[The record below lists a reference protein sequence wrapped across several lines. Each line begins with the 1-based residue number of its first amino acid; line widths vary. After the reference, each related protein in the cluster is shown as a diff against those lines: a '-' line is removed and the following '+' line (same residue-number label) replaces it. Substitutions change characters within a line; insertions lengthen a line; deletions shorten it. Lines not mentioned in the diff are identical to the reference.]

1 MIDNI
6 FNLIINKDEKIPKEF
21 YECLEKLELNYT
33 AEILEKL
40 NMKNNQMLKDIIFT
54 LYEIYNSSFKYI
66 MPKIKR
72 QSLINIYNICKD
84 IQDINGISDFIAYYK
99 KSIINKYKE

>member
-6 FNLIINKDEKIPKEF
+6 FNLIINKSDKIPEEF
-21 YECLEKLELNYT
+21 YSYLEKLELNYT
-33 AEILEKL
+33 AKVLEKL
-40 NMKNNQMLKDIIFT
+40 NMRNNQMLKDILYT
-54 LYEIYNSSFKYI
+54 LYDIYNSSFKYLI
-66 MPKIKR
+66 PKFKR

-84 IQDINGISDFIAYYK
+84 IQNLSEIDDFIAYYK